1 LPTAAPGKTA
11 LTARELNS
19 VKETARRRLSLP
31 PKRRTPV
38 ATISDVTDSTF
49 EEEVLKSDQPVLV
62 DFWAEWCA
70 PCRMMAPVLKE
81 IADEFGD
88 RIRVCK
94 LDVDANPNSA
104 ARFNIRSI
112 PSLLFF
118 QNGQVAD
125 QVVGAVP
132 KARIVEKLDQLSA

>member
-1 LPTAAPGKTA
+1 
-11 LTARELNS
+11 
-19 VKETARRRLSLP
+19 
-31 PKRRTPV
+31 V

-49 EEEVLKSDQPVLV
+49 EDEVLKSEQPVLV

-70 PCRMMAPVLKE
+70 PCRMMAPVVKE
-81 IADEFGD
+81 IADDFEN
-88 RIRVCK
+88 RVRVCK
-94 LDVDANPNSA
+94 LDVDSNPNTA

-132 KARIVEKLDQLSA
+132 KARIVEKLEQLSV

>member
-1 LPTAAPGKTA
+1 M
-11 LTARELNS
+11 
-19 VKETARRRLSLP
+19 
-31 PKRRTPV
+31 
-38 ATISDVTDSTF
+38 ATVSDVTDSTF

-70 PCRMMAPVLKE
+70 PCRMMAPVVKE
-81 IADEFGD
+81 IADEFED

-94 LDVDANPNSA
+94 LDVDSNPNTA

-118 QNGQVAD
+118 QKGQVAD

-132 KARIVEKLDQLSA
+132 KSRIVEKLQQLSS